1 MKKNQEL
8 KLSKE
13 KEADRNCWQVQQSLL
28 GIARIWSFQKEE
40 CKQLEK

>member
-8 KLSKE
+8 NLAVE
-13 KEADRNCWQVQQSLL
+13 KETDYNCCQVQQSLL
-28 GIARIWSFQKEE
+28 AVIRIWSFQKEA